1 MALNS
6 WNRALVTGAS
16 SGIGEGFARRLAEE
30 GTDLVLVA
38 RNGEKLNALAE
49 ELSVESEVIVADL
62 LDRQQLAA
70 VEDRLRDSG
79 RPIDLLV
86 NNAGFGVI
94 GDFVATDIDAGT
106 DVVMLN
112 VVALQRL
119 AHAAGSTMAER
130 GRGSILNVSSVAGM
144 APSPGWS
151 TYGASKAYVT
161 SFSQGLHLELGP
173 LGVHVSVLCPGL
185 TRTEFQERANYD
197 TSHLSDFM
205 WQEVGPVVEAGLKGL
220 QQNKPIVVPGKHNR
234 VFSAVTSV
242 APSGLTRMAAK
253 ALRKREML

>member
-1 MALNS
+1 MALNN
-6 WNRALVTGAS
+6 WNRALITGAS
-16 SGIGEGFARRLAEE
+16 SGIGEGFARRLAKE

-38 RNGEKLNALAE
+38 RSGEKLEALAA

-62 LDRQQLAA
+62 LDREQLAV
-70 VEDRLRDSG
+70 VEDRLRDNE

-86 NNAGFGVI
+86 NNAGFGVV
-94 GDFVATDIDAGT
+94 GDFVATDIDAET

-130 GRGSILNVSSVAGM
+130 GRGSMLNVSSVAGL
-144 APSPGWS
+144 APSPGWA

-173 LGVHVSVLCPGL
+173 LGVHVTALCPGL
-185 TRTEFQERANYD
+185 TRTEFQERAKYD

-220 QQNKPIVVPGKHNR
+220 QKNKPIVVPGRHNQ
-234 VFSAVTSV
+234 VYSSVASV
-242 APSGLTRMAAK
+242 APSSLTRLAANV
-253 ALRKREML
+253 LRKREMI